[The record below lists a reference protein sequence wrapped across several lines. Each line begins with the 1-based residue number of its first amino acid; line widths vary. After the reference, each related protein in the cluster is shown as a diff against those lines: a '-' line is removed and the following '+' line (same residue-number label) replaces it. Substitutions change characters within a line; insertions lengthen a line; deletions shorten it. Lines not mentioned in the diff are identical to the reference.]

1 MLIMTRRPGE
11 SILIGDDIEVVVLVT
26 QNGQVRIGVDAPK
39 DIAVDRSEIRA
50 RKDLE
55 AERLK
60 HLTVYDCTFE
70 CHDGRHV
77 HTEIAAT
84 TEAEM
89 TAHLRDLFPAI
100 DIDSLAV
107 EIAWSPDLLAHYQ
120 AGILH
125 PADRET
131 LMCLRRTIAA
141 HGNTPPCALIRSTEV
156 REEAA

>member
-1 MLIMTRRPGE
+1 MLNLTRRPGE
-11 SILIGDDIEVVVLVT
+11 TIIIGDDIEVTVLAV
-26 QNGQVRIGVDAPK
+26 NGNQVRIGVNAPSSMP
-39 DIAVDRSEIRA
+39 IDREEIRA

-77 HTEIAAT
+77 HTEIAAAS
-84 TEAEM
+84 EADME
-89 TAHLRDLFPAI
+89 AHLRNLFPAI

-120 AGILH
+120 AGTLH
-125 PADRET
+125 PADHET
-131 LMCLRRTIAA
+131 LLILRRTLAA
-141 HGNTPPCALIRSTEV
+141 HGNHPPCALIRSTEV